1 MRNTFS
7 HLMKKKKKIKKN
19 KKKYKKRVKIKKPN
33 KKKILRKKSIKR
45 KQRVKIRAKKP
56 KKPKKLKLEIP
67 ESFKVIKKFTLKNLF
82 SYISAPVFEAY
93 YNFQRDRKRKLLKAQ
108 EAKDREIERRKRER
122 LELVKKMKEEQVKE
136 ELYYSKELKKD
147 MQIFLNEQAREA
159 RKIKAKQQQEIIN
172 NLKLSKQAAAFEAR
186 QNKEIVEL
194 EKVAYKTERD
204 DYQEVLDRIATI
216 RLKYK
221 NLRLESYRKKLE
233 ELGIEVQGDEDRTA
247 LLEKEKKLLLQKS
260 EIENTL
266 MPFTRSLRSIAFF
279 CNRSKILGKHLSPLK
294 IIDQSDSTGEIYL
307 KWLELSESSDF
318 LLLCFLKDNNIETK
332 KIVLEIKTNPEKHLS
347 VEFDIKSIFQFQETA
362 IDAVVKLIDRER
374 NSKKTQEQKQAS

>member
-1 MRNTFS
+1 
-7 HLMKKKKKIKKN
+7 MKKKKKIKKN

-33 KKKILRKKSIKR
+33 KKKIFRKKSIKR
-45 KQRVKIRAKKP
+45 KQRVKNRAKKP

-172 NLKLSKQAAAFEAR
+172 NLKLSKQAAAFEDR

-204 DYQEVLDRIATI
+204 DYQEVLDRIAAI

>member
-1 MRNTFS
+1 
-7 HLMKKKKKIKKN
+7 MKKKKKIKKN

-33 KKKILRKKSIKR
+33 KKKIFRKKSIKR
-45 KQRVKIRAKKP
+45 KQRVKTRAKKP
-56 KKPKKLKLEIP
+56 KKTKKLKLEIP

-172 NLKLSKQAAAFEAR
+172 NLKLSKQAAAFEDR

-204 DYQEVLDRIATI
+204 DYQEVLDRIAAI

-233 ELGIEVQGDEDRTA
+233 ELGIEVKGDEDRTA

>member
-1 MRNTFS
+1 
-7 HLMKKKKKIKKN
+7 MKKKKKIKKKLKKRIKTKKSN
-19 KKKYKKRVKIKKPN
+19 KKKT
-33 KKKILRKKSIKR
+33 LSKKSIKR
-45 KQRVKIRAKKP
+45 KKRSKIKFKIS
-56 KKPKKLKLEIP
+56 KKLRVEIP
-67 ESFKVIKKFTLKNLF
+67 ESFKIVKKFTLKNLF
-82 SYISAPVFEAY
+82 SYISTPVFEAY
-93 YNFQRDRKRKLLKAQ
+93 YNFQKDRKRKLLKAQ
-108 EAKDREIERRKRER
+108 EAKDREVERKKRER

-186 QNKEIVEL
+186 QNKEIAEL

-204 DYQEVLDRIATI
+204 DYQEVLDRIAAI

-233 ELGIEVQGDEDRTA
+233 ELGIEVKGDEDRTA

-266 MPFTRSLRSIAFF
+266 MPFTRSLRSIVFF

-347 VEFDIKSIFQFQETA
+347 VEFDTKSIFQFQETA

-374 NSKKTQEQKQAS
+374 NSKKTQENKQAS

>member
-1 MRNTFS
+1 
-7 HLMKKKKKIKKN
+7 MKKKKKIKKN

-33 KKKILRKKSIKR
+33 KKKIFRKKSIKR

-108 EAKDREIERRKRER
+108 EAKDREMERRKRER

>member
-1 MRNTFS
+1 M
-7 HLMKKKKKIKKN
+7 M
-19 KKKYKKRVKIKKPN
+19 
-33 KKKILRKKSIKR
+33 
-45 KQRVKIRAKKP
+45 
-56 KKPKKLKLEIP
+56 E
-67 ESFKVIKKFTLKNLF
+67 
-82 SYISAPVFEAY
+82 
-93 YNFQRDRKRKLLKAQ
+93 
-108 EAKDREIERRKRER
+108 
-122 LELVKKMKEEQVKE
+122 
-136 ELYYSKELKKD
+136 
-147 MQIFLNEQAREA
+147 
-159 RKIKAKQQQEIIN
+159 QQQEIIN

-204 DYQEVLDRIATI
+204 DYQEVLDRIAAI

-221 NLRLESYRKKLE
+221 NLRVESYRKKLE
-233 ELGIEVQGDEDRTA
+233 ELGIEVQGNEDRTA

>member
-1 MRNTFS
+1 
-7 HLMKKKKKIKKN
+7 MKKKKKIKKN

-33 KKKILRKKSIKR
+33 KKKIFRKKSIKR
-45 KQRVKIRAKKP
+45 KQRVKNRAKKP

-67 ESFKVIKKFTLKNLF
+67 ESFKGIKKFTLKNLF

-186 QNKEIVEL
+186 QNKEIAEL

-204 DYQEVLDRIATI
+204 DYQEVLDRIAAI

>member
-1 MRNTFS
+1 
-7 HLMKKKKKIKKN
+7 MKKKKKIKKN

-33 KKKILRKKSIKR
+33 KKKIFRKKSIKR
-45 KQRVKIRAKKP
+45 KQRVKTRAKKP
-56 KKPKKLKLEIP
+56 KKTKKLKLEIP

-108 EAKDREIERRKRER
+108 EAKDREIERKKRER

-204 DYQEVLDRIATI
+204 DYQEVLDRIAAI

>member
-1 MRNTFS
+1 
-7 HLMKKKKKIKKN
+7 MKKKKKIKKN

-33 KKKILRKKSIKR
+33 KKKIFRKKSIKR
-45 KQRVKIRAKKP
+45 KQRVKTRAKKP

-204 DYQEVLDRIATI
+204 DYQEVLDRIAAI

-266 MPFTRSLRSIAFF
+266 MPYTRSLRSLAFF

>member
-1 MRNTFS
+1 
-7 HLMKKKKKIKKN
+7 MKKKKKIKKN

-33 KKKILRKKSIKR
+33 KKKIFRKKSIKR
-45 KQRVKIRAKKP
+45 KQRVKNRAKKP

-67 ESFKVIKKFTLKNLF
+67 ESFKAIKKFTLKNLF

-108 EAKDREIERRKRER
+108 EAKDREIERKKRER

-186 QNKEIVEL
+186 QNKEIAEL

-204 DYQEVLDRIATI
+204 DYQEVLDRIAAI